1 MRIKKHEESHIVELE
16 DGSEWRIWPGDL
28 VATLLWMPS
37 SRLAVSEID
46 DECCTHVLVDRL
58 YGTCVRVI
66 EAEAAWA
73 PEMIEASLLADEIRL
88 PLPAFEPAGFATD

>member
-37 SRLAVSEID
+37 SRLTVSEIN
-46 DECCTHVLVDRL
+46 DECCTHVLVDRFH
-58 YGTCVRVI
+58 GTAVRVI
-66 EAEAAWA
+66 EAEAAWS
-73 PEMIEASLLADEIRL
+73 PEKIQASLVGL
-88 PLPAFEPAGFATD
+88 